1 MADANQEK
9 RRATVFERMIGEE
22 RQSYTYVT
30 GHQVLPCSHS
40 YYIKTAD
47 EFAVR
52 LFEKLGEYESE
63 TERRT
68 EFYTSFLDVLAVECI
83 QRQVISPIATRFEV
97 GPELGCLIMAAKAT
111 DDVGRISNILAVG
124 SASDQ
129 PTPYQVEFAKG
140 IILSALSSQALMKGE
155 RRARRQCS
163 DRRYKEA
170 SGLLE
175 ARCAG
180 RRYLGVLQMQFFLTP
195 GHPNPDD
202 AVSVAHF
209 RGVLLKD
216 WKKKP
221 VFDGVLDY
229 VWIIEPDWIKG
240 AVLSCFF
247 FIDIENGANP
257 AVVANNIGYYWNVQA
272 TRGAGS
278 HWSNA
283 NIITHAGVSQNP
295 NCALDVTDSFAVSRV
310 LTEIRYRCDRDMY
323 LRLKGSIVKECF
335 GHGSVGASHWLAKK
349 SQVEREGKAIAIPFG
364 KSSLVE
370 GFHSSVESSEILDSL
385 GIYLGF
391 DYASTSGVF
400 HRPAALA
407 NGHMV
412 TLGPTGS
419 GKTTGLLNHCNEL
432 LSSGIPI
439 AVLDPHNQA
448 LAKLPIKSCVISNG
462 ANAFGINPL
471 KLYFKEWGKRGL
483 DGQIDEKV
491 KLINQCAGNGL
502 GHREKDIIKSAL
514 RELYARSGL
523 GVDPPGKQWK
533 CPKME
538 QLIGLLEKY
547 SDDLNKKDDKKSI
560 AGAMAA
566 LRANFGNRVFNQESF
581 VEAKDCLIGKG
592 LHFDLSGLEGHEK
605 GMVGEAFLLDAWHT
619 CREMGA
625 LPEPAKNDAERF
637 RLFIIVDEAHL
648 LNMGR
653 NPNAKGSILDT
664 LIREGRKFGICIV
677 LATQS
682 IDDLSDT
689 VRKNAAAWM
698 VFRLNDDAEARILA
712 RKFRVL
718 PDAFLGL
725 KNACEALY
733 FDGRRPTASRV
744 DLDRYK
750 GGSDDCID
758 FAEVHVGI

>member
-1 MADANQEK
+1 MADVNQEK
-9 RRATVFERMIGEE
+9 RRAVVFERMIGEE
-22 RQSYTYVT
+22 RQSYTHVT
-30 GHQVLPCSHS
+30 GHPVLPCTHS
-40 YYIKTAD
+40 SYMQTAD

-52 LFEKLGEYESE
+52 LFEKLGSYESE
-63 TERRT
+63 DERRT
-68 EFYTSFLDVLAVECI
+68 EFFTSFLNVLAMECI
-83 QRQVISPIATRFEV
+83 QKQIISPIATRFEV
-97 GPELGCLIMAAKAT
+97 GPELSCLIMAAKAA
-111 DDVGRISNILAVG
+111 DDMGRISNILSMA
-124 SASDQ
+124 SASGQ
-129 PTPYQVEFAKG
+129 PTPCQVEFAKG
-140 IILSALSSQALMKGE
+140 IILSALSSQAFMKGE

-180 RRYLGVLQMQFFLTP
+180 RRYLGVLQMQFILNP
-195 GHPNPDD
+195 GRPNPDD

-221 VFDGVLDY
+221 AFDGVLGY
-229 VWIIEPDWIKG
+229 VWFLEPDWSKG
-240 AVLSCFF
+240 AVLSFF
-247 FIDIENGANP
+247 YFIDIENGANP
-257 AVVANNIGYYWNVQA
+257 AVVANNIGYNWNVQV

-278 HWSNA
+278 HWSNV
-283 NIITHAGVSQNP
+283 NVITHAGISQNQS
-295 NCALDVTDSFAVSRV
+295 CVIDVTESFAVARV
-310 LTEIRYRCDRDMY
+310 LTDIRYRCDRAMY
-323 LRLKGSIVKECF
+323 IRLKGSVVKECF
-335 GHGSVGASHWLAKK
+335 GHGSVGDSHWLANK
-349 SQVEREGKAIAIPFG
+349 SQLEREGKAITFPVG
-364 KSSLVE
+364 KSALVE
-370 GFHSSVESSEILDSL
+370 NFHSPFEGPEILDSL

-391 DYASTSGVF
+391 DYATTSGVF

-407 NGHMV
+407 NGHKV
-412 TLGPTGS
+412 ILGPTGS
-419 GKTTGLLNHCNEL
+419 GKTTGLVNDCCRLLNG
-432 LSSGIPI
+432 GIPI
-439 AVLDPHNQA
+439 AVLDPHCQA
-448 LAKLPIKSCVISNG
+448 LAKLPIESRVISNG
-462 ANAFGINPL
+462 SNAFGINPL

-502 GHREKDIIKSAL
+502 GHRERDILKTAL
-514 RELYARSGL
+514 RELYERSGL
-523 GVDPPGKQWK
+523 GIDPPNEKWK
-533 CPKME
+533 CPKMG

-547 SDDLNKKDDKKSI
+547 LDDPSKKDDKKSI
-560 AGAMAA
+560 AGALAA
-566 LRANFGNRVFNQESF
+566 LRANFGNRVFNQDRF
-581 VEAKDCLIGKG
+581 IEAKDFVSGKG
-592 LHFDLSGLEGHEK
+592 LHVDLSGLEGHEK
-605 GMVGEAFLLDAWHT
+605 GMVMEALMLDSWHT

-637 RLFIIVDEAHL
+637 RIFIIIDEAHL

-653 NPNAKGSILDT
+653 NPDAKGGILDT
-664 LIREGRKFGICIV
+664 IIREGRKFGICVV

-733 FDGRRPTASRV
+733 FDGRKPIASRI
-744 DLDRYK
+744 DLARYE

-758 FAEVHVGI
+758 LTEVHVGI

>member
-1 MADANQEK
+1 MADVNQEK
-9 RRATVFERMIGEE
+9 RRALVFERMIGEE
-22 RQSYTYVT
+22 RQSYTHVT
-30 GHQVLPCSHS
+30 GHPVLPCSHS
-40 YYIKTAD
+40 YYIQTAD

-52 LFEKLGEYESE
+52 LFEKLWSYESE
-63 TERRT
+63 DERRT
-68 EFYTSFLDVLAVECI
+68 EFFTSFLNELAVECI
-83 QRQVISPIATRFEV
+83 QKQIISPIATRFEV
-97 GPELGCLIMAAKAT
+97 GPELGCLIMAAKAA
-111 DDVGRISNILAVG
+111 DDVGRISNILGVG
-124 SASDQ
+124 SASDR

-180 RRYLGVLQMQFFLTP
+180 RRYLGVLQMQFFLSP

-221 VFDGVLDY
+221 AFDGVLDY
-229 VWIIEPDWIKG
+229 VWHIEPDWTKG
-240 AVLSCFF
+240 AVLSFFF
-247 FIDIENGANP
+247 FIDIENGANA

-283 NIITHAGVSQNP
+283 SVITHAGVSQNP
-295 NCALDVTDSFAVSRV
+295 NCAIDVTESFSVSRV

-323 LRLKGSIVKECF
+323 LRLKGSAVKECF
-335 GHGSVGASHWLAKK
+335 GHGSVGDSHWLTKK
-349 SQVEREGKAIAIPFG
+349 GQVEREGKAITFPFG
-364 KSSLVE
+364 KSNLSE
-370 GFHSSVESSEILDSL
+370 SFHSPVDGPEILDSL

-391 DYASTSGVF
+391 DYAATSGVF

-407 NGHMV
+407 NGHFV

-419 GKTTGLLNHCNEL
+419 GKTTGLVNQCHGL

-439 AVLDPHNQA
+439 AVLDPHCQA
-448 LAKLPIKSCVISNG
+448 LAKLPISSCVISNG
-462 ANAFGINPL
+462 ANASGINPL

-502 GHREKDIIKSAL
+502 GHRERDILKTAL
-514 RELYARSGL
+514 RQLYECSGL
-523 GVDPPGKQWK
+523 GVDPPGEQWK

-538 QLIGLLEKY
+538 QLIELMEKY
-547 SDDLNKKDDKKSI
+547 SEDPSKEDQKKSI
-560 AGAMAA
+560 AGALAA
-566 LRANFGNRVFNQESF
+566 LRANFGNRVFNQERF
-581 VEAKDCLIGKG
+581 IEAKDCVSGKG
-592 LHFDLSGLEGHEK
+592 LHVDLSGLEGHEK
-605 GMVGEAFLLDAWHT
+605 GMVIEALLLDTWHT

-625 LPEPAKNDAERF
+625 LPEPAKNDGERF
-637 RLFIIVDEAHL
+637 RIFIIIDEAHL

-725 KNACEALY
+725 KNASEALY

-744 DLDRYK
+744 DLARYE

-758 FAEVHVGI
+758 LAEVHVGI